1 MKEKEFYN
9 GETWEEFEKRK
20 LERGRK
26 IGGFKDSNGN
36 KIEYSKNAF
45 IISIVVTIIAGAIL
59 SYFVQ
64 SIYAADAYDSY
75 IFHTILLGFFPALFL
90 ISGLI
95 FKSLNVPDWP
105 WCATVVASPF
115 MLFILLPTVTEIEPF
130 YETSTI
136 CIAII
141 FSIIIFEYKLFRL
154 GQKNA
159 KPSFVQEPISAS
171 TFENN
176 EEYTSWEEFEKQK
189 FSNYNVKKESKSYTN
204 ENQKEFKTSNSTLIN
219 ESQQN
224 SDASEEEPHIS
235 DPKCTSCKEFDSD
248 YYVENTAS
256 DSNDAPNYKTSSA
269 RVPLKVGAVL
279 LGCFTYGL
287 IVTGLKSLGI
297 APGALLAIVIAA
309 PCMWLMRFLSSNA
322 GSKYSPTNYVVAN
335 PDKGN
340 FDKNLHSEDYN
351 INYNTSSTVQVKKTK
366 TSAIASSF
374 KLSFKGIVGKI
385 CGSIFV
391 SVLSWV
397 SYFTAMEFYIRSYV
411 RGVVDVRANY
421 YDWSISKIHERYD
434 GLIFTIKTGASENPL
449 DSTIFDECYLAVV
462 CGITVLCVAF
472 IVFSIV
478 HNNRRRD
485 KM

>member
-9 GETWEEFEKRK
+9 GETWEEFEKAK
-20 LERGRK
+20 LAGEL
-26 IGGFKDSNGN
+26 DSD
-36 KIEYSKNAF
+36 KESQF
-45 IISIVVTIIAGAIL
+45 
-59 SYFVQ
+59 
-64 SIYAADAYDSY
+64 AD
-75 IFHTILLGFFPALFL
+75 P
-90 ISGLI
+90 
-95 FKSLNVPDWP
+95 
-105 WCATVVASPF
+105 
-115 MLFILLPTVTEIEPF
+115 
-130 YETSTI
+130 
-136 CIAII
+136 
-141 FSIIIFEYKLFRL
+141 
-154 GQKNA
+154 
-159 KPSFVQEPISAS
+159 
-171 TFENN
+171 
-176 EEYTSWEEFEKQK
+176 EYTTWEEFQKQ
-189 FSNYNVKKESKSYTN
+189 SN
-204 ENQKEFKTSNSTLIN
+204 
-219 ESQQN
+219 
-224 SDASEEEPHIS
+224 
-235 DPKCTSCKEFDSD
+235 
-248 YYVENTAS
+248 VENTAS
-256 DSNDAPNYKTSSA
+256 GSRSQNSSKNLFRKISVIFLCVLLWVALLAVYVFCIFYPTVEAINMPVDGILAISMDLIFFIASIIICVKVGKTPFLKAKLQNLEEEFNKEACGEQSGFSSNSAPVYKTSSA

-279 LGCFTYGL
+279 LGCFAYGL
-287 IVTGLKSLGI
+287 IVTRLKSLGI
-297 APGALLAIVIAA
+297 APGGLLAIVIAA
-309 PCMWLMRFLSSNA
+309 PCIWLMRFLSPNA
-322 GSKYSPTNYVVAN
+322 GSKYSPTTYVVAN

-340 FDKNLHSEDYN
+340 FDKNPRSEDYN

-366 TSAIASSF
+366 TSAITSSF

-421 YDWSISKIHERYD
+421 YDWSISKVHERYD